1 MNQSVGLTVWV
12 SQSPMEHFPL
22 TYPLPSVETVILN
35 VGVARVWT
43 LIAVDPVDA
52 SGK

>member
-1 MNQSVGLTVWV
+1 MGFSVSDGTF
-12 SQSPMEHFPL
+12 PPL
-22 TYPLPSVETVILN
+22 TYPLSRVDTVILN
-35 VGVARVWT
+35 IGVARVWT

>member
-1 MNQSVGLTVWV
+1 MGFSV
-12 SQSPMEHFPL
+12 SESPL
-22 TYPLPSVETVILN
+22 TYPLSRVDTVILYI
-35 VGVARVWT
+35 GVARVWT